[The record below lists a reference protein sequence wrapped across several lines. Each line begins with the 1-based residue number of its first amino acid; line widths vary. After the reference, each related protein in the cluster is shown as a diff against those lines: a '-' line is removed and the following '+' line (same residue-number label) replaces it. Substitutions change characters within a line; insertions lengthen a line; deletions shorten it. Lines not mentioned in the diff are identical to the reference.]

1 MAYEG
6 ELVKMK
12 NGRWA
17 RFSRCRV
24 RHAGQQRSGPE
35 ILVAIELE
43 DRYQELLRAAEDS
56 IEAYRQK
63 GIPVKVRLDPDG
75 DGRLSLT
82 FEGMGRA
89 IAS

>member
-24 RHAGQQRSGPE
+24 HHSGQQRNGPE
-35 ILVAIELE
+35 ILVAVELE

-56 IEAYRQK
+56 IHAYRQK

-75 DGRLSLT
+75 DGRLSLA

-89 IAS
+89 AAS

>member
-6 ELVKMK
+6 ELVKMQ

-17 RFSRCRV
+17 RFSRCQV
-24 RHAGQQRSGPE
+24 HTPGQQRNGVE
-35 ILVAIELE
+35 ILVAVELE
-43 DRYQELLRAAEDS
+43 ERYQELLRAAENS

-82 FEGMGRA
+82 FEGTGRA
-89 IAS
+89 MAS